1 MRRRHRGN
9 SINITLLYKILIQF
23 VPKWA
28 AVLICTLFVLF
39 PLIIFS
45 IPLYRFYSNPLLK
58 MANSGMKDVR
68 NNIRTVEKQLNNAA
82 KISSNIST
90 DNTFNS
96 EGLAKYYQKG
106 IVNSVASGNKLNTDF
121 AELEF
126 SGNGQCFSNH
136 SCKAKYKNSS
146 GTYTIYLKDNGK
158 GQLKTNGYSWTSY

>member
-1 MRRRHRGN
+1 MHRRHRGN

-28 AVLICTLFVLF
+28 AVLICTSVVLL

-45 IPLYRFYSNPLLK
+45 IPFLRFYSNPLFK

-68 NNIRTVEKQLNNAA
+68 NNVKTIEKQLNNAA
-82 KISSNIST
+82 KISSEISS

-96 EGLAKYYQKG
+96 EGLAQYFQKG

-126 SGNGQCFSNH
+126 SGYGTCSSNH
-136 SCKAKYKNSS
+136 SCMAKFKDSS
-146 GTYTIYLKDNGK
+146 GTYTIYLKNNGE